1 MLCSIS
7 IIVAKRQQK
16 MISRPVAATLGCCGC
31 RGAIL
36 RAVASRPL
44 AGIGQSAS
52 RGIRPAASSGLRSFP
67 PSQQFGTAARKDKDT
82 KPTTEQRKSEE
93 DIEDEIIDSD
103 ESADTP
109 WFLDVQPPRHA
120 PLQHIA
126 SLPKVPED
134 APHFL
139 EPMMKY
145 IYEDMGLDELSMLDL
160 RDLDPPAAL
169 GPNLIMIFGT
179 ARSERH
185 LHISAGRFVR
195 WLRRNYQVGARADGL
210 IGPGE
215 LKTKLRR
222 LRKKAKMLGSN
233 TMILPGSDNGISTG
247 WVCVNFM
254 AHENGVQEAS
264 SYDESGRFSGFG
276 TPTTGT
282 TVVVQCM
289 TESRRNELDLETLWR
304 GILKRNLEEMQKVK
318 GKTPLNPSELESLV
332 TSKIQMPDTPSA
344 HQWQALKLASQQ
356 QRHFSTMA
364 RRLQAR
370 TQSSE
375 SRATSMNDETLVT
388 GDEPSSP
395 SFDLSA
401 LRQHIHDFQVA
412 GSPVSRETLQSL
424 ISAVFRAELTEENTA
439 SERLA
444 LVDQLN
450 LVAEERGLSVMS
462 KDWLITL
469 IESIA
474 MSPAYGPELQRA
486 QKNVQFLLST
496 RQKSALK
503 NSEIL
508 RLMAAYAHRSEWEK
522 FWDAFRSPA
531 RFQLPRSPEL
541 YEFAYRVLAATGDR
555 KLCTDALRWVYPEM
569 LKEEPKVWPIGPLYV
584 SLKACILVADPA
596 AESLLHHPPPQ
607 DSLDLFGQRQLVHRE
622 FLRVLREVENLR
634 HHHAGEQAREQR
646 AQTLRKLSGQM
657 PSNQN

>member
-1 MLCSIS
+1 
-7 IIVAKRQQK
+7 

-67 PSQQFGTAARKDKDT
+67 PSQQFGTAAQKDT
-82 KPTTEQRKSEE
+82 DAKPTIEQRKSE
-93 DIEDEIIDSD
+93 DEIDDEIVDSD

-356 QRHFSTMA
+356 QRHFSTTA

-375 SRATSMNDETLVT
+375 SRATSMNDDALVT
-388 GDEPSSP
+388 EDQPGSP

-469 IESIA
+469 IQSIA

-486 QKNVQFLLST
+486 QKNVEFLLST

-531 RFQLPRSPEL
+531 RFQLPRAPEL

>member
-1 MLCSIS
+1 
-7 IIVAKRQQK
+7 

-31 RGAIL
+31 RQAIL

-52 RGIRPAASSGLRSFP
+52 RGIRPVASSGFRGVP
-67 PSQQFGTAARKDKDT
+67 NASQQFGTATQRNAEARAEAEGLRD
-82 KPTTEQRKSEE
+82 EE
-93 DIEDEIIDSD
+93 DIVDND

-109 WFLDVQPPRHA
+109 WFLDVEPPRRA

-134 APHFL
+134 APPLL

-195 WLRRNYQVGARADGL
+195 WLRKNHQVGARADGL

-222 LRKKAKMLGSN
+222 LRKKAKMLGTN

-247 WVCVNFM
+247 WVCVNFR
-254 AHENGVQEAS
+254 AHDHGAQES
-264 SYDESGRFSGFG
+264 TSYDESGRFSGFG
-276 TPTTGT
+276 TPLTGT

-304 GILKRNLEEMQKVK
+304 GILKRNMEQMQKIK
-318 GKTPLNPSELESLV
+318 GKKVVDPSELESMV
-332 TSKIQMPDTPSA
+332 SAKIQMPDSPSA
-344 HQWQALKLASQQ
+344 QQWQALKLASQQ
-356 QRHFSTMA
+356 QRQFSTMA
-364 RRLQAR
+364 RRLQAPA
-370 TQSSE
+370 QSITE
-375 SRATSMNDETLVT
+375 DQP
-388 GDEPSSP
+388 DSP
-395 SFDLSA
+395 KLDLST
-401 LRQHIHDFQVA
+401 LRRHIHDVQVA
-412 GSPVSRETLQSL
+412 GTPVSRETLQGL
-424 ISAVFRAELTEENTA
+424 VSAVFQAEATAEDTA
-439 SERLA
+439 SKRLA
-444 LVDQLN
+444 LVDQLS
-450 LVAEERGLSVMS
+450 LMAEERGLPVMS

-469 IESIA
+469 IASIVT
-474 MSPAYGPELQRA
+474 SPAYGPELQQA
-486 QKNVQFLLST
+486 QKNVEYLLST
-496 RQKSALK
+496 KQSSALK
-503 NSEIL
+503 TSDIL
-508 RLMAAYAHRSEWEK
+508 RLMAAYAHRSDWDK

-531 RFQLPRSPEL
+531 RFMLPRSPEL
-541 YEFAYRVLAATGDR
+541 YEYAYRVMAATGDR

-569 LKEEPKVWPIGPLYV
+569 LKEEPKVWPVGSLYT
-584 SLKACILVADPA
+584 SLKACILAADPS

-607 DSLDLFGQRQLVHRE
+607 DALDVFGKRQLARRE
-622 FLRVLREVENLR
+622 FVRVLKEVENMR
-634 HHHAGEQAREQR
+634 HHYVGEQAREHR
-646 AQTLRKLSGQM
+646 AQTLRNLTGEM
-657 PSNQN
+657 PSRDS

>member
-1 MLCSIS
+1 
-7 IIVAKRQQK
+7 

-44 AGIGQSAS
+44 AGIAQSAS
-52 RGIRPAASSGLRSFP
+52 RAIRPVASAGLRSFP
-67 PSQQFGTAARKDKDT
+67 PSQQFGTATQKDADA
-82 KPTTEQRKSEE
+82 KPAIEKQRDE
-93 DIEDEIIDSD
+93 DEIEDELLDGD
-103 ESADTP
+103 ESTDTP

-134 APHFL
+134 APPLL

-169 GPNLIMIFGT
+169 GSNLIMIFGT

-195 WLRRNYQVGARADGL
+195 WLRRNHKVGARADGL

-233 TMILPGSDNGISTG
+233 TLILPGSDNGISTG
-247 WVCVNFM
+247 WVCVNFT
-254 AHENGVQEAS
+254 AHDSDAQEAS

-276 TPTTGT
+276 TPLTGT

-318 GKTPLNPSELESLV
+318 GKKTLDSSELESLLS
-332 TSKIQMPDTPSA
+332 SKIQMPDSPSA
-344 HQWQALKLASQQ
+344 GQWQALKLASQQ

-370 TQSSE
+370 PQSSE
-375 SRATSMNDETLVT
+375 SRVTSNGAEALVT
-388 GDEPSSP
+388 EDQPASR

-401 LRQHIHDFQVA
+401 LRRHIHDFQVA
-412 GSPVSRETLQSL
+412 GTPVSRETLQNL

-439 SERLA
+439 AERLA

-450 LVAEERGLSVMS
+450 LVAEERGLPIMS
-462 KDWLITL
+462 KDWLVTL

-486 QKNVQFLLST
+486 QKNVEFLLST
-496 RQKSALK
+496 KQQSALK
-503 NSEIL
+503 TSEIL
-508 RLMAAYAHRSEWEK
+508 RLMAAYAHLSDWEK

-541 YEFAYRVLAATGDR
+541 YEFAYRVLASTGDR
-555 KLCTDALRWVYPEM
+555 KMCTDALRWVYPEM
-569 LKEEPKVWPIGPLYV
+569 LKEEPKIWPVGSLYV
-584 SLKACILVADPA
+584 SLKACILVADPS
-596 AESLLHHPPPQ
+596 AEGLLHHPPPQ
-607 DSLDLFGQRQLVHRE
+607 DSLDLFGQRQLAHRE
-622 FLRVLREVENLR
+622 FLRVLREVESLR
-634 HHHAGEQAREQR
+634 HHHAGEQAKEQR
-646 AQTLRKLSGQM
+646 AQTLRNLSGQM
-657 PSNQN
+657 SSNQN

>member
-1 MLCSIS
+1 
-7 IIVAKRQQK
+7 

-31 RGAIL
+31 RSAIL
-36 RAVASRPL
+36 RAVVSRPL
-44 AGIGQSAS
+44 AGIGQTAS
-52 RGIRPAASSGLRSFP
+52 RAIRPVASAGLRSFP
-67 PSQQFGTAARKDKDT
+67 PSQQFGTVAQKDAEAKPEIEQQKDKD
-82 KPTTEQRKSEE
+82 
-93 DIEDEIIDSD
+93 EDEIFDGD
-103 ESADTP
+103 EPTDTP

-126 SLPKVPED
+126 SLPKIPED
-134 APHFL
+134 APHLL

-169 GPNLIMIFGT
+169 GANLIMIFGT

-195 WLRRNYQVGARADGL
+195 WLRRNHQVGARADGL

-233 TMILPGSDNGISTG
+233 TLMLPGSDNGISTG
-247 WVCVNFM
+247 WVCVNFR
-254 AHENGVQEAS
+254 AHDHGAHEAS

-276 TPTTGT
+276 TPLTGT

-304 GILKRNLEEMQKVK
+304 GILKRNLEETQKVK
-318 GKTPLNPSELESLV
+318 GKTALNPSELESLV
-332 TSKIQMPDTPSA
+332 SSKIQMPDTPSG

-356 QRHFSTMA
+356 QRQFSTMA

-375 SRATSMNDETLVT
+375 SRVTSIDSEALVT
-388 GDEPSSP
+388 QDQPDTP
-395 SFDLSA
+395 LFDLSA
-401 LRQHIHDFQVA
+401 LQRHIHDFQVA
-412 GSPVSRETLQSL
+412 GTPVSRENLQNL
-424 ISAVFRAELTEENTA
+424 ISAVFQAESTEENTA

-469 IESIA
+469 IESIV
-474 MSPAYGPELQRA
+474 MSPAYGAELQRA
-486 QKNVQFLLST
+486 QKNVEFLLST
-496 RQKSALK
+496 RQQSALK
-503 NSEIL
+503 TSEIL
-508 RLMAAYAHRSEWEK
+508 RLMAAYAHRSDWEK

-531 RFQLPRSPEL
+531 RFQLPRAPEL

-569 LKEEPKVWPIGPLYV
+569 LKEEPKIWPVGPLYV

-596 AESLLHHPPPQ
+596 AEGLLHHPPPQ
-607 DSLDLFGQRQLVHRE
+607 DSLDLFGQRQLAHRE
-622 FLRVLREVENLR
+622 FLRVLREVESLR
-634 HHHAGEQAREQR
+634 HHHVGEQAREHR

-657 PSNQN
+657 SSNNS

>member
-1 MLCSIS
+1 
-7 IIVAKRQQK
+7 

-52 RGIRPAASSGLRSFP
+52 RGIRPVASSGLRSFP
-67 PSQQFGTAARKDKDT
+67 PSQQYGTVAQKDAEA
-82 KPTTEQRKSEE
+82 KPGIEQRKDE
-93 DIEDEIIDSD
+93 DEIEIEDEILDSD
-103 ESADTP
+103 EPADSP
-109 WFLDVQPPRHA
+109 WFLDVEPPRHA

-134 APHFL
+134 APYLL

-195 WLRRNYQVGARADGL
+195 WLRRNHQVGARADGL

-247 WVCVNFM
+247 WVCVNFT
-254 AHENGVQEAS
+254 AHNSGAQEAS

-276 TPTTGT
+276 TPLTGT

-318 GKTPLNPSELESLV
+318 GKVALNPSELESLV
-332 TSKIQMPDTPSA
+332 TSKIQMPDSPSA

-370 TQSSE
+370 TQSITEDQS
-375 SRATSMNDETLVT
+375 D
-388 GDEPSSP
+388 SP

-401 LRQHIHDFQVA
+401 LRRHIHDFQVA
-412 GSPVSRETLQSL
+412 GTAVSRETLQSL
-424 ISAVFRAELTEENTA
+424 ISAVFRAEVTEENTA

-450 LVAEERGLSVMS
+450 LVAEERGLPIMS

-469 IESIA
+469 IESIV

-486 QKNVQFLLST
+486 QKNVEFLLST
-496 RQKSALK
+496 KQKSALK
-503 NSEIL
+503 TSEVL
-508 RLMAAYAHRSEWEK
+508 RLMAAYAHRSDWEK

-541 YEFAYRVLAATGDR
+541 YEFAYRVMAATGDR

-569 LKEEPKVWPIGPLYV
+569 LKEEPKIWPVGSMYV

-596 AESLLHHPPPQ
+596 AEGLLHHPPPQ

-657 PSNQN
+657 PSN